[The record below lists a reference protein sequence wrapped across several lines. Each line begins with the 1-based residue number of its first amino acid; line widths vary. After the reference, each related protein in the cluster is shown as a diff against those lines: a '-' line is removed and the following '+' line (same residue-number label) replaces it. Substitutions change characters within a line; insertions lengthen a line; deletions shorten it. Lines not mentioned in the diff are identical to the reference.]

1 MEKIISLISEK
12 ENLILLVSCL
22 ASLSAAF
29 LSLIS
34 VRSTIKKRRILKRKI
49 RRQYI
54 IQYTNKFS
62 KVTENELDRKLMSI
76 LLEIDMNIEK
86 AKKNQNITYSKD
98 QVVHLKNVMQAIEKI
113 KMPVEPLEQRSQVGK
128 LRYLEKITKDIV
140 DAH

>member
-12 ENLILLVSCL
+12 ENLILFLSCL
-22 ASLSAAF
+22 ASISAAL

-34 VRSTIKKRRILKRKI
+34 VMNTLKERRLLKRKI

-54 IQYTNKFS
+54 IQYKNKYS
-62 KVTENELDRKLMSI
+62 RVTETELDRKLMSI
-76 LLEIDMNIEK
+76 LSEIDTNIEK

-98 QVVHLKNVMQAIEKI
+98 QINHLKNVIQAVEKI

>member
-12 ENLILLVSCL
+12 ENLILLLSCM

-76 LLEIDMNIEK
+76 LLEIDLNIEK
-86 AKKNQNITYSKD
+86 AKKNQSITYSKD
-98 QVVHLKNVMQAIEKI
+98 QVVHLRNVMQAIEKI

>member
-12 ENLILLVSCL
+12 ENLILLLSCI
-22 ASLSAAF
+22 ASLIAAL

-34 VRSTIKKRRILKRKI
+34 VRNTIKERRVLKRKI

-54 IQYTNKFS
+54 IQYKNKFS
-62 KVTENELDRKLMSI
+62 RVTETELDRKLMSI
-76 LLEIDMNIEK
+76 LIEIDINIEK
-86 AKKNQNITYSKD
+86 ARKNQSVTYSKD
-98 QVVHLKNVMQAIEKI
+98 QMNHLRNVRQAVEKI
-113 KMPVEPLEQRSQVGK
+113 KMPVEPLEQRSEVGK